1 VYSGVVARR
10 LADGVRSSTASLT
23 TGVTNYSAA
32 AAVNVSSCSARQQL
46 IMPLSSSPQSSAM
59 TTGATCHWTHQQQ
72 QQPAFSMLDDNMTDF
87 ALMAS
92 LVSTSSCDDV
102 LLKGP

>member
-32 AAVNVSSCSARQQL
+32 AAVNVSSCSARQ
-46 IMPLSSSPQSSAM
+46 PLSSSPQSSAM
-59 TTGATCHWTHQQQ
+59 TTGAACHWTHQQQQQ

-92 LVSTSSCDDV
+92 LVSTSNCDDV

>member
-1 VYSGVVARR
+1 
-10 LADGVRSSTASLT
+10 
-23 TGVTNYSAA
+23 
-32 AAVNVSSCSARQQL
+32 
-46 IMPLSSSPQSSAM
+46 M
-59 TTGATCHWTHQQQ
+59 TTGAACHWTHQQQQ

-92 LVSTSSCDDV
+92 LVSTSNCDDV